1 MKTSCVVLTG
11 VVLFLAAWSGS
22 QPSVASGATIRSC
35 PSDQIVRNRLF
46 SFATVVSAR
55 GIGCAGA
62 RAVVRNNGAAAT
74 TDRGSRVTGGRFRL
88 GQFRCFTYFA
98 VEESRRA
105 DCRDG
110 KRGFWVDYGS

>member
-11 VVLFLAAWSGS
+11 VLLFLAAWSGS

-35 PSDQIVRNRLF
+35 SSAELVRNRLF
-46 SFATVVSAR
+46 SVATVVSAR

-62 RAVVRNNGAAAT
+62 RGAVRSFGAAAT
-74 TDRGSRVTGGRFRL
+74 SDRGARVTGGRFRL